1 MKLNRT
7 RIPDLS
13 VLQAFECAA
22 RHGNFTLAAA
32 ELNLTQSAVSRQIRT
47 LEDQLGITLFE
58 RIRQRVV
65 LSAKG
70 RALLQDVRQ
79 LLEKTEDMVMRAI
92 ASSDGKKVLSVA
104 TLPTFGSRWLMRRLP
119 AFLEQHPGTVVDV
132 ASRAEPF
139 DFELDRFDL
148 AIHYGQ
154 PSWAHAFCTY
164 LCSETIIPVASPALL
179 ARFPVTQ
186 AAGVVSAPLLHLT
199 TRPKLW
205 SDWFELH
212 DLQIQNAFHGNRF
225 DQYNMIISA
234 VVAGMGFAL
243 VPRYLIEAEL
253 VSGEVS
259 IVLDLPITTDNS
271 YFIVTPE
278 GMRENPLVNQFKD
291 WLLTQVSGTNTPQ
304 AKAATG

>member
-7 RIPDLS
+7 KIPDLS

-47 LEDQLGITLFE
+47 LEEQLGIALFE

-65 LSAKG
+65 LSDKG
-70 RALLQDVRQ
+70 RSLLQDVRD
-79 LLEKTEDMVMRAI
+79 LLEKTEDMVLRAV

-119 AFLEQHPGTVVDV
+119 QFLAEHPGTVVDV

-139 DFELDRFDL
+139 DFTLDRFDL

-164 LCSETIIPVASPALL
+164 LCSETIIPVASPDLL
-179 ARFPVTQ
+179 ARYPV
-186 AAGVVSAPLLHLT
+186 AAAKDVVTTPLLHLT
-199 TRPKLW
+199 TRPRLW
-205 SDWFELH
+205 SDWFQLAG
-212 DLQIQNAFHGNRF
+212 LQIAHAFHGNRF
-225 DQYNMIISA
+225 DQYNMIIA
-234 VVAGMGFAL
+234 AAVAGMGFAL
-243 VPRYLIEAEL
+243 VPRYLIESEL
-253 VSGEVS
+253 ASGELAVA
-259 IVLDLPITTDNS
+259 LDVPITTDNS

-278 GMRENPLVNQFKD
+278 GRRETPLVNLFKD
-291 WLLTQVSGTNTPQ
+291 WLLAQVSRSS
-304 AKAATG
+304 